1 MEVWYRVAV
10 VGFFVGVGVGVG
22 VGVVVDVG
30 AEDQVRNFV
39 QVGLWLVGFIVV

>member
-1 MEVWYRVAV
+1 LEVWYRVAV
-10 VGFFVGVGVGVG
+10 VGFFVGVGVG